1 VLSSSP
7 GDDNE
12 NYSLVTDSDE
22 SHDGKENTSP
32 VKNLVVSV
40 HYETNRFVYYREM
53 SMNYRSI
60 LVAAIQTAGL
70 YAAGFIVPFIGQVLA
85 LLTPVPLVLVSLRS
99 GRAEGL
105 AALGTSA
112 ALIAAIGGWQA
123 GALLL
128 ATFGLMALGISEGM
142 RKQMKPELVSL
153 LGGLLPIAVIGIIA
167 AFYFV
172 RAGKS
177 PVGAIEEYLRT
188 SIAEAAAVYTKI
200 GLKEMA
206 AVVTSIPDTF
216 IHYLVRLI
224 PAITIA
230 TSVMQAAVCYGI
242 SRSVILRK
250 EISSPL
256 AGQPSLASWHAPD
269 AWVWGLIMALALLVI
284 PNETSRLIGW
294 NLAILFAVV
303 YLAQGTAIVEFYLK
317 KIRFR
322 PFMRG
327 LLLALILAMP
337 SIVFVIALGIV
348 DIWADFRKVRGS
360 ALHI

>member
-1 VLSSSP
+1 
-7 GDDNE
+7 
-12 NYSLVTDSDE
+12 
-22 SHDGKENTSP
+22 
-32 VKNLVVSV
+32 
-40 HYETNRFVYYREM
+40 M
-53 SMNYRSI
+53 
-60 LVAAIQTAGL
+60 
-70 YAAGFIVPFIGQVLA
+70 
-85 LLTPVPLVLVSLRS
+85 
-99 GRAEGL
+99 
-105 AALGTSA
+105 
-112 ALIAAIGGWQA
+112 
-123 GALLL
+123 
-128 ATFGLMALGISEGM
+128 
-142 RKQMKPELVSL
+142 
-153 LGGLLPIAVIGIIA
+153 GIIA

-242 SRSVILRK
+242 SRSVILKK
-250 EISSPL
+250 EISSPF